1 MNFQVT
7 EDRGVVIAALEG
19 QVRISTQ
26 NEFYDHLNGLF
37 KSYAG
42 KTVIL
47 DMKDVAYMNSAG
59 IGIVVDTFRMFREV
73 GGRMVLSG
81 LSPDISRLFEM
92 TKLNRFIEI
101 FPSVDDAVA
110 KLMV

>member
-1 MNFQVT
+1 MNFRVT
-7 EDRGVVIAALEG
+7 ENKGVVIAALEG

-26 NEFYDHLNGLF
+26 NECYDYLNGLF

-81 LSPDISRLFEM
+81 LSSDIARLFEM

-101 FPSVDDAVA
+101 YPSVEEAVA
-110 KLMV
+110 GIMV

>member
-7 EDRGVVIAALEG
+7 EDKGVVIAALEG

-26 NEFYDHLNGLF
+26 NEFYDYLNGLF
-37 KSYAG
+37 KSHAG

-59 IGIVVDTFRMFREV
+59 IGIVVDTFRMFREA

-101 FPSVDDAVA
+101 FSSVDDAMA